1 MNGFVLNKK
10 CNEISPK
17 KISAVD
23 FKNKSKYL
31 PHVTASQ
38 EQPYTNAGPIVR
50 GQSSTKEKK
59 SFYLA

>member
-31 PHVTASQ
+31 PHVTVFQ

-50 GQSSTKEKK
+50 VRVQPKK
-59 SFYLA
+59 KNHFT